1 MQMIRIHT
9 VFSLLNKIPLT
20 DRQWL
25 KKDSAGFRGAM
36 ERCPHCG
43 TKGCL
48 KEFGHYGRYLIE
60 LEAGKARVHPVEI
73 KRYRCTS
80 CRHTHA
86 LLSSCLVPYR
96 SYSLRFMLTVLYSYF
111 GKQKTVEQISAD
123 FGIAAS
129 TLYEWKKL
137 FLRQKDVWLGVLKSL
152 YRSETS
158 FLKGLTG
165 KEVSGFYERFRFSF
179 LERMPCTDREASFN
193 GSRKKRG
200 IT

>member
-1 MQMIRIHT
+1 MIRIYT

-20 DRQWL
+20 DLQWL
-25 KKDSAGFRGAM
+25 EKDSAGFRGTE

-43 TKGCL
+43 AKGCL
-48 KEFGHYGRYLIE
+48 KELGHYGRYLIE
-60 LEAGKARVHPVEI
+60 LEAGKASVHPVEI
-73 KRYRCTS
+73 TRYRCTA

-96 SYSLRFMLTVLYSYF
+96 SYSLRFILTVLYSYF
-111 GKQKTVEQISAD
+111 GKQKTVEQTSTD
-123 FGIAAS
+123 FDIAVS

-137 FLRQKDVWLGVLKSL
+137 FLRHKEVWLGVLKSL

-158 FLKGLTG
+158 FLRGFTG
-165 KEVSGFYERFRFSF
+165 RELSRFYERFRFSF
-179 LERMPCTDREASFN
+179 LERIPGTDREASYIV
-193 GSRKKRG
+193 SRKKRG